1 MCVLVFL
8 VFRGVVALVSLV
20 ARQVG
25 RRRPPDPRDD
35 ELVLAA

>member
-8 VFRGVVALVSLV
+8 MARGVGALVSFLI
-20 ARQVG
+20 RQG
-25 RRRPPDPRDD
+25 RRRRPPDPERD